1 MTPQDALAAALH
13 NEEAASNWCEPDPSE
28 CGWMPGIYTPM
39 AARVLAAL
47 ASQGWEVRRADG
59 LDVERLGD
67 ALVAALRAGVP
78 KPTIRTYYEEGWL
91 DAITFAVESV
101 GQLYGTSPWNDEPCH
116 VCGGY
121 MDRPHDHEYARPEG
135 ADRGE

>member
-13 NEEAASNWCEPDPSE
+13 DGAVACDNHYPVYDAAL
-28 CGWMPGIYTPM
+28 
-39 AARVLAAL
+39 AAVTHETHADRILAAL
-47 ASQGWEVRRADG
+47 AASGWEVRRADG

-101 GQLYGTSPWNDEPCH
+101 GQLYGTIPWNDEPCH

-121 MDRPHDHEYARPEG
+121 MDRPHDHEYARPEE

>member
-47 ASQGWEVRRADG
+47 ASQGWEVRQVEPSCCELACYEDPGCGCDGCRA
-59 LDVERLGD
+59 
-67 ALVAALRAGVP
+67 
-78 KPTIRTYYEEGWL
+78 
-91 DAITFAVESV
+91 AIKE
-101 GQLYGTSPWNDEPCH
+101 
-116 VCGGY
+116 
-121 MDRPHDHEYARPEG
+121 
-135 ADRGE
+135 ADRG